1 MASKI
6 MIWNMALGFIGTRT
20 VTSEAEKCQEAV
32 QCNLFWDNAR
42 RSVLRAYPFQFA
54 QRKQSLAEKILPK
67 EYGSMWRHAY
77 GLPYNCLAVQAVAD
91 TNNFYEKKY
100 FETAVTSEGER
111 VLLCDVSPCFLH
123 FTEDVDNT
131 DLFDELFI
139 NALAYK
145 LAALVCVPL
154 LKNNAQKVQELNQL
168 YEMSI
173 QKAVQSNARE
183 QKQKPYMDEW
193 ISSRY

>member
-1 MASKI
+1 M
-6 MIWNMALGFIGTRT
+6 
-20 VTSEAEKCQEAV
+20 
-32 QCNLFWDNAR
+32 
-42 RSVLRAYPFQFA
+42 
-54 QRKQSLAEKILPK
+54 
-67 EYGSMWRHAY
+67 
-77 GLPYNCLAVQAVAD
+77 
-91 TNNFYEKKY
+91 
-100 FETAVTSEGER
+100 
-111 VLLCDVSPCFLH
+111 LCDVSPCFLH